1 MPALALILLANAQLP
16 CKAPGFL
23 RWPLLGPQ
31 GPCWQCN
38 RNLSKNRA
46 EKLCLPQN
54 EQRCVESARQPSPWV
69 RQKTEICQRTEL
81 RSSVYRKINSGT
93 FRAHSSRQR
102 APPGAKAAT
111 RICRCFTDTVL
122 QAPQLPSQR
131 AARPQHHWLSHCT
144 GNGTNSIAQQPVLTG
159 SFQTLRLL
167 SSEPGIPVGTPLY
180 CPTDPESHIY
190 PYGLPTER
198 GETFTTIG
206 SSYVH

>member
-1 MPALALILLANAQLP
+1 MLSCLA
-16 CKAPGFL
+16 K
-23 RWPLLGPQ
+23 PLDFSAGHSLGP
-31 GPCWQCN
+31 
-38 RNLSKNRA
+38 RA
-46 EKLCLPQN
+46 P
-54 EQRCVESARQPSPWV
+54 VGSA
-69 RQKTEICQRTEL
+69 TEICQRTELRSSAYRKMNSGALRVHGSHRHGCARKPKSAKEQEL
-81 RSSVYRKINSGT
+81 RSSVYRKINSGM
-93 FRAHSSRQR
+93 FREHSSRQR

-206 SSYVH
+206 SSYTCSSREE